1 MTTEA
6 PPPQAQ
12 SPLSAAE
19 LAELEATLLPALER
33 HHLRL
38 LAHSLRSLQAVATHQ
53 PAGALPGHD
62 AICAWASQQPALAD
76 APCFQAVL
84 VEQLEAAGRQLQQ
97 LATTLNRAPLALE
110 LGDLIAA
117 ACDHRHSHS
126 PSHIH
131 SHITPV
137 SEIHSESIADALSFF
152 RLSCGRWRSQRSS
165 HHLLHRRAEA
175 GGSFIEVVE
184 IAASDP
190 RLIAI
195 AELHGEDP
203 AGLVGGCRVTWNAS
217 MAWDKAGEAH
227 EGESVFGLI
236 PTDELGRSG
245 LLLRDRGYAETAP
258 VAGHFAMD
266 ERDGLLLTT
275 GYETMA
281 SLERFSFAG
290 PNVRL
295 RTSTVEGLS
304 NTASF
309 CVETRLLDSPQPGAK
324 TPAQEPVSEQ
334 PLSPLG
340 W

>member
-6 PPPQAQ
+6 PPPQVQ
-12 SPLSAAE
+12 GPLSAAE

-38 LAHSLRSLQAVATHQ
+38 LAHSLRSLQAIAAHQ
-53 PAGALPGHD
+53 PAGALPDHD
-62 AICAWASQQPALAD
+62 AMRAWASQQPALAD

-97 LATTLNRAPLALE
+97 LATSLGRSPLALE
-110 LGDLIAA
+110 LGDLIAS
-117 ACDHRHSHS
+117 ACDHR
-126 PSHIH
+126 PSQ
-131 SHITPV
+131 STPV
-137 SEIHSESIADALSFF
+137 SEIQSDSIPDPLSFF

-184 IAASDP
+184 IAAADP

-195 AELHGEDP
+195 AELHGENP

-309 CVETRLLDSPQPGAK
+309 CVETRLLDSPEPGA
-324 TPAQEPVSEQ
+324 TTTAQEPVSDQ

>member
-1 MTTEA
+1 MHDIR
-6 PPPQAQ
+6 
-12 SPLSAAE
+12 SA
-19 LAELEATLLPALER
+19 
-33 HHLRL
+33 
-38 LAHSLRSLQAVATHQ
+38 
-53 PAGALPGHD
+53 
-62 AICAWASQQPALAD
+62 
-76 APCFQAVL
+76 
-84 VEQLEAAGRQLQQ
+84 
-97 LATTLNRAPLALE
+97 
-110 LGDLIAA
+110 
-117 ACDHRHSHS
+117 
-126 PSHIH
+126 
-131 SHITPV
+131 
-137 SEIHSESIADALSFF
+137 SIADALSFF

-184 IAASDP
+184 LAADDP

-195 AELHGEDP
+195 AELHGENP

-236 PTDELGRSG
+236 PTEPRGRTG

-258 VAGHFAMD
+258 VAGQFAMD

-275 GYETMA
+275 SYETMN

-309 CVETRLLDSPQPGAK
+309 CVETRVLASPEPEPASSSG
-324 TPAQEPVSEQ
+324 TPAAGQ

>member
-6 PPPQAQ
+6 PPPQVQ
-12 SPLSAAE
+12 GPLSAAE

-38 LAHSLRSLQAVATHQ
+38 LAHSLRSLQAMAAHQ

-62 AICAWASQQPALAD
+62 AMRAWASQQPALAD
-76 APCFQAVL
+76 SPCFQAVL

-97 LATTLNRAPLALE
+97 LATSLGRSPLALE
-110 LGDLIAA
+110 LGDLIAS
-117 ACDHRHSHS
+117 ACDHR
-126 PSHIH
+126 PSQ
-131 SHITPV
+131 STPV
-137 SEIHSESIADALSFF
+137 SEIQSDSIADALSFF

-184 IAASDP
+184 IAAADP

-195 AELHGEDP
+195 AELHGENP
-203 AGLVGGCRVTWNAS
+203 AALVGGCRVTWNAS

-227 EGESVFGLI
+227 EGESIFGLI

-309 CVETRLLDSPQPGAK
+309 CVETRLQDSPEPGA
-324 TPAQEPVSEQ
+324 TTTAQEPVSDQ

>member
-6 PPPQAQ
+6 PPPQVQ
-12 SPLSAAE
+12 GPLSAAE

-38 LAHSLRSLQAVATHQ
+38 LAHSLRSLQAIAAHQ
-53 PAGALPGHD
+53 PAGALPDHD
-62 AICAWASQQPALAD
+62 AMRAWASQQPALAD
-76 APCFQAVL
+76 SPCFQAVL

-97 LATTLNRAPLALE
+97 LATSLGRSPLALE
-110 LGDLIAA
+110 LGDLIAS
-117 ACDHRHSHS
+117 ACDHR
-126 PSHIH
+126 PSQ
-131 SHITPV
+131 STPV
-137 SEIHSESIADALSFF
+137 SEIQTESIADALSFF

-184 IAASDP
+184 IAAADP

-195 AELHGEDP
+195 AELHGENP

>member
-6 PPPQAQ
+6 PPPQVQ
-12 SPLSAAE
+12 GPLSAAE

-38 LAHSLRSLQAVATHQ
+38 LAHSLRSLQAMAAHQ

-62 AICAWASQQPALAD
+62 AMRAWASQQPALAD
-76 APCFQAVL
+76 SPCFQAVL

-97 LATTLNRAPLALE
+97 LATSLGRSPLALE
-110 LGDLIAA
+110 LGDLIAS
-117 ACDHRHSHS
+117 ACDHR
-126 PSHIH
+126 PSQ
-131 SHITPV
+131 STPV
-137 SEIHSESIADALSFF
+137 SEIQSDSIADALSFF

-184 IAASDP
+184 IAAADP

-195 AELHGEDP
+195 AELHGENP

-227 EGESVFGLI
+227 EGESIFGLI

-309 CVETRLLDSPQPGAK
+309 CVETRLQDSPQPGAT
-324 TPAQEPVSEQ
+324 TPGQEPVSEQ